1 MAYFGTDVIRVMLGV
16 AGKGRRVPTGTGAA
30 GRINAVGRVSNNK
43 GSDFK
48 SDTDML
54 FQTS

>member
-1 MAYFGTDVIRVMLGV
+1 MVYFGTDVTRVMLGV